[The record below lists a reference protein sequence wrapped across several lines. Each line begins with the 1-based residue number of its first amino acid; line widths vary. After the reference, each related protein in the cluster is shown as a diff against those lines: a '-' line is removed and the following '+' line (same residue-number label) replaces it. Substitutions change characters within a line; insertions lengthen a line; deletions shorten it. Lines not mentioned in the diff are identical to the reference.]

1 MLYSSETSCETCMG
15 RGGLLK
21 MLLKRIFAYSLIREY
36 SSYHHG
42 EQVFGQSDL
51 GKYWLIAMQTESEIQ
66 VLVRALWIIL
76 LL

>member
-1 MLYSSETSCETCMG
+1 
-15 RGGLLK
+15 

>member
-1 MLYSSETSCETCMG
+1 MG

-21 MLLKRIFAYSLIREY
+21 MLLKRIFSYSVFREY

>member
-1 MLYSSETSCETCMG
+1 MG

-51 GKYWLIAMQTESEIQ
+51 GKYWLIAMQNRI
-66 VLVRALWIIL
+66 
-76 LL
+76 